1 MRGRAG
7 GRELWILPCI
17 SPKERQREGQK
28 MNVLYSKCAQMLP
41 SIKRTHLLN
50 SFNKHL
56 LSARSWSGRSG
67 KEEEEGEERVDG
79 NPNQRKKRL

>member
-1 MRGRAG
+1 
-7 GRELWILPCI
+7 
-17 SPKERQREGQK
+17 

-41 SIKRTHLLN
+41 SIKHIHLFN

-56 LSARSWSGRSG
+56 LSTRSWSGREG